1 MTMADEMFTLAM
13 KRQRELIDEDLV
25 GLIEDC
31 SMKGQTSCKVDY
43 ISDEDKKRL
52 ENEGFKILE
61 EEEIKEVYEHTL
73 PVLNKIPSKKSFSYY
88 VIDWSEGDEF
98 FEEENEVQE
107 ESSDENLTKE
117 LLDKIN
123 RLLELL
129 ENKEDKNN

>member
-31 SMKGQTSCKVDY
+31 SMKGQTRCKFDY

-88 VIDWSEGDEF
+88 VIDWSEGEEF

-117 LLDKIN
+117 LLGKVN

>member
-1 MTMADEMFTLAM
+1 MTMADEMFILAM

-88 VIDWSEGDEF
+88 VIDWGEEEEEF
-98 FEEENEVQE
+98 FEEENEIQE
-107 ESSDENLTKE
+107 ENSNENLTKE
-117 LLDKIN
+117 ILDKVN

-129 ENKEDKNN
+129 EDKGNKK